1 MCLPQPLASKSSHH
15 SLHYIPKVY
24 TNTNTN
30 TKSSAMPIS
39 GNLSQSSA
47 SRLSL
52 PPSNNPKFSN
62 NQTSLNGVLPWTQS
76 PTKFQWDATS
86 PNLPQQLLAQF
97 RRMLTTQNPEQGHE
111 ESKKESK
118 LCEGKIRVEKHEK
131 EAQQR
136 DSWWVLSARGRKD
149 EPRKAETI
157 SRERNFQECLIGVI
171 SFLGTPCSCVA
182 ISPWSSLESWAT

>member
-1 MCLPQPLASKSSHH
+1 
-15 SLHYIPKVY
+15 
-24 TNTNTN
+24 
-30 TKSSAMPIS
+30 MP
-39 GNLSQSSA
+39 
-47 SRLSL
+47 
-52 PPSNNPKFSN
+52 
-62 NQTSLNGVLPWTQS
+62 
-76 PTKFQWDATS
+76 
-86 PNLPQQLLAQF
+86 PNLPTTPSTISLKSTQTQIRTPNPLPCQSLVIFPNPPLRDYHSHLQTTQNSPITKPVSTVSFPELNPPRNSSETPQAPTSRSSSSLNF
-97 RRMLTTQNPEQGHE
+97 GECSTTQNPEQGHE